1 MAHALEVFFDPAS
14 EAVVNELWD
23 RLEAAGLPSL
33 ATRTHRRHRPH
44 VTLAVAQRIETAR
57 LLDVGRCLAVAHLDI
72 TLHSPAVFPR
82 NGVLYLSVVPTRAL
96 LQLHEQ
102 VHAALDGSLVA
113 PWGTYSVD
121 AWVPHC
127 TLAQE
132 LSAGQLAR
140 GRYSRSRSANSLTAG
155 MERHVPSSPSS
166 SAAHLRTVSVRC
178 SSGTLTTSRQSRA
191 ASSGSGCLRITKEV
205 ARFSVAL
212 PQSSKNL

>member
-140 GRYSRSRSANSLTAG
+140 GIELLHDDPIIKVHVESAGLLDT
-155 MERHVPSSPSS
+155 
-166 SAAHLRTVSVRC
+166 
-178 SSGTLTTSRQSRA
+178 
-191 ASSGSGCLRITKEV
+191 ITGEV
-205 ARFSVAL
+205 QLVGELL
-212 PQSSKNL
+212 PHT